1 MNSEV
6 ITEQTF
12 EEKETAKTAVIAKD
26 LLAGTAGGTAQLLVG
41 HPFDTIKVK
50 LQNQPWVPPGQTPQY
65 TGAIDAVKKT
75 VGKEGLGGLYKG
87 MGAPL
92 AFVAVFNAVLFASNG
107 QMKRIVHGEDD
118 KSLMTIPEFAL
129 CGAGAGLA
137 VSFVACPTELIK
149 CRLQAQSA
157 DSATVYKG
165 PVDCAR
171 QVWKSRGTLGLFKGL
186 GATLGREVPANA
198 IYFSVYEYT
207 KGLFV
212 PQGGSK
218 EDLGSGALLLAG
230 GIAGLMFWGTV
241 YPIDV
246 VKTRIQTDS
255 DTLPKFRGIV
265 DATRKIVQQEGLR
278 GLYKGFLPCLA
289 RAFPANAVTFLT
301 YEAVAH
307 FLERQF
313 GLR

>member
-1 MNSEV
+1 
-6 ITEQTF
+6 
-12 EEKETAKTAVIAKD
+12 
-26 LLAGTAGGTAQLLVG
+26 LAGTAGGTAQLLVG

-50 LQNQPWVPPGQTPQY
+50 LQNQPWVAPGQTPQY
-65 TGAIDAVKKT
+65 TGAIDAVRKT
-75 VGKEGLGGLYKG
+75 VARQGLGGLYKG

-107 QMKRIVHGEDD
+107 QMKRIVHGEGNN
-118 KSLMTIPEFAL
+118 SPMTIPEFAL
-129 CGAGAGLA
+129 CGAGAGVA
-137 VSFVACPTELIK
+137 VSFVACPTELVK

-157 DSATVYKG
+157 DSSILYKG
-165 PVDCAR
+165 PIDCAR
-171 QVWKSRGTLGLFKGL
+171 QVWNNRGFLGLFKGL

-207 KGLFV
+207 KGALV

-218 EDLGSGALLLAG
+218 EDLGSGSLLLAG
-230 GIAGLMFWGTV
+230 GMAGLMFWGTV
-241 YPIDV
+241 YPVDV

-255 DTLPKFRGIV
+255 DSQPKFRGML
-265 DATRKIVQQEGLR
+265 DATRKIVRQEGIR
-278 GLYKGFLPCLA
+278 GLYKGLLPCLA

-301 YEAVAH
+301 YEAVAR
-307 FLERQF
+307 FLEKQL